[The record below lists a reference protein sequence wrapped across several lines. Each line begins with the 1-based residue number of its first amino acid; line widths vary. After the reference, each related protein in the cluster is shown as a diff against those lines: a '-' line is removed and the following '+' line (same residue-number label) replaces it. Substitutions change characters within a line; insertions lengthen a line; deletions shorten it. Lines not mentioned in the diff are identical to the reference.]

1 MAPLTPAIAAG
12 NCAVIKPSEIA
23 PATAKALA
31 DLIPLYL
38 DQQCYRVCTWIFKKI
53 INLLVDD
60 VDKMY

>member
-1 MAPLTPAIAAG
+1 LAPLTPAIAAG

-38 DQQCYRVCTWIFKKI
+38 DQQCYRVCKFSWI
-53 INLLVDD
+53 
-60 VDKMY
+60 